1 MLLPAWFE
9 HAASTLPRVCSTA
22 GAMAVCLLIYLP
34 RTRPYAAAMLRRRAS
49 IVEYVGQNAGLCFSV
64 FEVAG
69 LNDRLLRRHWR
80 RHQRPSCDNRVTH
93 AAVDPEHRHAVQHY
107 ADQPCGADKP

>member
-1 MLLPAWFE
+1 MSGDTS
-9 HAASTLPRVCSTA
+9 ASHKILCRGHVASA
-22 GAMAVCLLIYLP
+22 GL
-34 RTRPYAAAMLRRRAS
+34 

-64 FEVAG
+64 FGVAG
-69 LNDRLLRRHWR
+69 LTDRLLRRHCGR
-80 RHQRPSCDNRVTH
+80 PQRPSCDNRVTH